1 MKPVYTISEILE
13 RYQIGRQSL
22 WRWRKYKNFPS
33 PISPAYA
40 RPFWD
45 PMHIKTWEQNNK
57 LATEGADT

>member
-1 MKPVYTISEILE
+1 MKIVLTIPDILE

-22 WRWRKYKNFPS
+22 WRWRKHKNFPL

-45 PMHIKTWEQNNK
+45 RNHIKTWEQDNK
-57 LATEGADT
+57 LTTKGAEA